1 LVDTSLVVEVVHMLL
16 QEAVVKVEEELD
28 LVVQVI
34 VQMQQAEQTKLVV
47 GQEVEMPY
55 KNLAEMVPV

>member
-1 LVDTSLVVEVVHMLL
+1 VDTSLVVEVVHMLL